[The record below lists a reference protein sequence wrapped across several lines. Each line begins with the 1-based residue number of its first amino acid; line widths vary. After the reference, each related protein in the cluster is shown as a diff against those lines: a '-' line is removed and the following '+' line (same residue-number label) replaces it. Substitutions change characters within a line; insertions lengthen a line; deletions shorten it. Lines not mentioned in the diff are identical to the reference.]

1 MTTTWVWTDSS
12 GARLSRLSLW
22 AWAGF
27 VDRIRGTGG
36 SNGRLTDCFVACL
49 PCRIRLLTFIALR
62 LGIPFFFLAA
72 MCDALCSVGR
82 PFLYPISSHLDRIIT
97 PHSLELFFLFAFLTL
112 FCFFC
117 FSFWVLYGVS
127 PAFLYPGPNCRH
139 THSLIHYTQHT
150 HSVFLHGSF
159 FLYILYIIGDSICHN
174 TRVWVGRSVGTVNF
188 WLFIFLGLGGV
199 GGHRMSVLSCLVCLS
214 VLLHFDCAVSLVAE
228 REGGDG
234 DDCRRQ
240 EGEVDGQNINISA
253 NRYFRGERGHYVE

>member
-1 MTTTWVWTDSS
+1 
-12 GARLSRLSLW
+12 
-22 AWAGF
+22 
-27 VDRIRGTGG
+27 
-36 SNGRLTDCFVACL
+36 
-49 PCRIRLLTFIALR
+49 
-62 LGIPFFFLAA
+62 
-72 MCDALCSVGR
+72 MCGALCSVGR
-82 PFLYPISSHLDRIIT
+82 LFLYPISSHLDRIIT

-188 WLFIFLGLGGV
+188 WLFIFLGLGVTECPSCPVLSVFLFCSILIVLYLSWRNEKEGTGMIV
-199 GGHRMSVLSCLVCLS
+199 GGR
-214 VLLHFDCAVSLVAE
+214 
-228 REGGDG
+228 REKWT
-234 DDCRRQ
+234 
-240 EGEVDGQNINISA
+240 VKISI
-253 NRYFRGERGHYVE
+253 YLQTDTSGERGGTM